1 MSGRRFN
8 PTAEQ
13 RGNVEA
19 MIGFGIP
26 ETEICLL
33 IKNPATGKPIN
44 LATFRKYFAAEIATG
59 AAKVKSLVGNC
70 IVASILG
77 REGGLCSAAI
87 WMGRR
92 VLILFVAQQVSQTSG
107 RERGW
112 PCCLPRLGWAGQ
124 RPQPSSS
131 QTRVVSRSFGRLTLK
146 TPSFRCADCE
156 FALDASY

>member
-59 AAKVKSLVGNC
+59 ATKVKSLVGNC

-77 REGGLCSAAI
+77 RDGGLTDQLARARLAVLFAKTR
-87 WMGRR
+87 MGWTET
-92 VLILFVAQQVSQTSG
+92 VAEQQPNKGGKPFICQAYP
-107 RERGW
+107 E
-112 PCCLPRLGWAGQ
+112 
-124 RPQPSSS
+124 
-131 QTRVVSRSFGRLTLK
+131 
-146 TPSFRCADCE
+146 
-156 FALDASY
+156 DAKL